1 MSRLITLLGLLAVS
15 GLTSL
20 YAQNIRATIPFEF
33 QVAGRAMPAG
43 DYVISAP
50 SQGFLL
56 LKNADGRNAI
66 LALANAAHRA
76 GSDNPGQLQ
85 FTRYE
90 GVYFLSK
97 VWAPGAADG
106 RSMPQSTHEKELA
119 ARTKA
124 VETAGIPARV
134 K

>member
-15 GLTSL
+15 GLSSL
-20 YAQNIRATIPFEF
+20 YAQTIRASIPFEF
-33 QVAGRAMPAG
+33 QVAGKAMPAG
-43 DYVISAP
+43 DYVISTLA
-50 SQGFLL
+50 QGTLL
-56 LKNADGRNAI
+56 LKNVDGRNSI
-66 LALANAAHRA
+66 MTLANSVHRA
-76 GSDNPGQLQ
+76 GGDTPGQLQ
-85 FTRYE
+85 FNRYE
-90 GVYFLSK
+90 GVYFLSR

-106 RSMPQSTHEKELA
+106 RSMPKSQHEKELA